1 MEGKIRSFLV
11 LQPRNDAY
19 DALVAFFKA
28 NDVLGKAIRHAGAY
42 ACEVHIPVARTGPVI
57 VTAIWDSEEAY
68 AGWRNH
74 PVRDELAP
82 AISSAGADDLDL
94 GESWVAWL
102 MARISLDEA
111 KNLIQGGS
119 TTDQTY
125 AQP

>member
-1 MEGKIRSFLV
+1 VSGMEGKIRSFLV

-74 PVRDELAP
+74 PIRDEIAP
-82 AISSAGADDLDL
+82 AMAHIVADTSDPLTITSGL
-94 GESWVAWL
+94 YEIAVA
-102 MARISLDEA
+102 AAVEPA
-111 KNLIQGGS
+111 
-119 TTDQTY
+119 
-125 AQP
+125 AQL